1 MVDNSLADATENKWG
16 QRLAESRGT
25 AGPPVA
31 LTRRIPTHTPR
42 QLSPE
47 SLPEQAAILQ
57 SILSLT

>member
-1 MVDNSLADATENKWG
+1 MVDNSLADATENKRG

-31 LTRRIPTHTPR
+31 LTRRTPHTPR

-57 SILSLT
+57 STLSLI